1 MASCIL
7 NGGPR
12 NTLSYR
18 TDWQSA
24 LDEAIRDP
32 AELCRLLDLDPAL
45 GAEAATATGQWPLLV
60 PRPYLSR
67 ICRGDPADPLLL
79 QVLPRAAEL
88 ATVPGYSA
96 DPLGEAHARCG
107 PGLLRKYQGR
117 ILMVTTGACAVH
129 CRFCFR
135 RHFSFNSEPVGGAE
149 NTRFPS
155 TTPHCNGG
163 AFRGECNGGAFR
175 GECNGEAFRGTGYFS
190 EDAQADNVDSVLRT
204 VAADRSIHEIILS
217 GGDPLMLSDRELAG
231 LIERLAEIPHLR
243 RLRIHTRLPVMVPR
257 RVTDELIDSIRGTRL
272 STIMVV
278 HVNHPA
284 EIDEEVARAF
294 ERLIDSGVPLLS
306 QSVLLRGVNDRA
318 DVLAELCERLVDLR
332 VIPYYLHQLDPV
344 AGAAHFEAPV
354 AAGAALVAELR
365 ARLPGYAVPRYVRET
380 PGGVSK
386 EILA

>member
-7 NGGPR
+7 NDGSR
-12 NTLSYR
+12 NTLPCR

-24 LDEAIRDP
+24 LDESVRDT
-32 AELCRLLDLDPAL
+32 AELCRLLDLDPTL
-45 GAEAATATGQWPLLV
+45 GVEAATATGQWPLLV

-67 ICRGDPADPLLL
+67 IRRGDPADPLLL

-117 ILMVTTGACAVH
+117 VLMVTTGACAVH

-149 NTRFPS
+149 DVLPPPAP
-155 TTPHCNGG
+155 PHCNGG
-163 AFRGECNGGAFR
+163 AFRD
-175 GECNGEAFRGTGYFS
+175 TGYFP
-190 EDAQADNVDSVLRT
+190 EDAQADNIDSVLRT

-217 GGDPLMLSDRELAG
+217 GGDPLMLSDRELTG
-231 LIERLAEIPHLR
+231 LIERLAEIHHLR
-243 RLRIHTRLPVMVPR
+243 RLRIHARLPVMIPR

-294 ERLIDSGVPLLS
+294 GRLIDSGVPLLS

-318 DVLAELCERLVDLR
+318 DVLAELCERLADLR

-344 AGAAHFEAPV
+344 AGAAHFEVPET
-354 AAGAALVAELR
+354 AGAALVTELR

-380 PGGVSK
+380 QGGTNK

>member
-1 MASCIL
+1 MVSCTL
-7 NGGPR
+7 NSEPR
-12 NTLSYR
+12 NILSCR

-24 LDEAIRDP
+24 LNESIRDT

-45 GAEAATATGQWPLLV
+45 GVDAATATGQWPLSV

-67 ICRGDPADPLLL
+67 IRRGDPADPLLL
-79 QVLPRAAEL
+79 QVLPQAAEL

-135 RHFSFNSEPVGGAE
+135 RHFPFDRESAAASGDEETLPSDSPPCSGMAFGGLGYSRANAHLPNYAPVLK
-149 NTRFPS
+149 TI
-155 TTPHCNGG
+155 
-163 AFRGECNGGAFR
+163 
-175 GECNGEAFRGTGYFS
+175 
-190 EDAQADNVDSVLRT
+190 
-204 VAADRSIHEIILS
+204 AADRSIHEIILS

-231 LIERLAEIPHLR
+231 LVERLADTPHLR
-243 RLRIHTRLPVMVPR
+243 RVRIHSRMPVVVPR
-257 RVTDELIDSIRGTRL
+257 RVTNELIDSIRSTRL

-284 EIDEEVARAF
+284 EIDEEVALAF
-294 ERLIDSGVPLLS
+294 GRLIDAGVPLLS

-332 VIPYYLHQLDPV
+332 VIPYYLHQLDAV
-344 AGAAHFEAPV
+344 VGAAHFEVPEAT
-354 AAGAALVAELR
+354 GAALVAELR

-380 PGGVSK
+380 PGGISK
-386 EILA
+386 ELLA